1 VLRCRGPASSSRH
14 ACIYRAFEDW
24 SGREDNGSA
33 DVAAGCL
40 GECLGGVGEAVAGG
54 DRNLK
59 SPSTSTLWGV
69 PLIFNVK
76 AMAASRWLGLIGR
89 SRPTWTAPAGCC
101 INGRVL
107 LTDERG

>member
-1 VLRCRGPASSSRH
+1 M
-14 ACIYRAFEDW
+14 
-24 SGREDNGSA
+24 
-33 DVAAGCL
+33 AARYL
-40 GECLGGVGEAVAGG
+40 GECLGGIGEAVAGG

-89 SRPTWTAPAGCC
+89 SRPTWDSAGPGAC